1 MRKNQYKRLRKQ
13 LVKLRE
19 SIFSLTDNV
28 MKGVL
33 IDNAITLLDEYK
45 DLI

>member
-1 MRKNQYKRLRKQ
+1 MRKRKYKRLRKQ
-13 LVKLRE
+13 LVKLKDK
-19 SIFSLTDNV
+19 IFTVSDNV
-28 MKGVL
+28 MKEVL